1 MAQKGGIINNR
12 LNIELKKLL
21 ENRGIKVDKIVVFGS
36 YARGDKRE
44 DSDIDIIIVSRNFR
58 NKSIFERVEL
68 TSGIGRKLVKTF
80 KKPFDLMFYSDLEWE
95 DGHSVVINAA
105 QKEGIALGTDFGMD
119 IGAR

>member
-1 MAQKGGIINNR
+1 MAQKSGLINTQ
-12 LNIELKKLL
+12 LNIELKQLL
-21 ENRGIKVDKIVVFGS
+21 ENRGINADKIVVFGS
-36 YARGDKRE
+36 YGRGDKRE

-95 DGHSVVINAA
+95 DGHSMVIHAA
-105 QKEGIALGTDFGMD
+105 KKEGIVLQG
-119 IGAR
+119 